1 MKFTKMHG
9 AGNDYVYIDCTKG
22 EIANPGEL
30 SKKISDRHFGVGSDG
45 LVLICKSDVAD
56 FGMRM
61 FNADGSEAQ
70 MCGNATRCI
79 GKYVYDKGLTTKTD
93 LTLETLA
100 GVKRLTLFADK
111 GKVSKVK
118 VDMGIP
124 ALRPAAI
131 PVLADGERV
140 VGLPLEVGGETFSVT
155 CISMGNPHAVIFVKD
170 VKSFDVHRVGKLIEN
185 HAIFPEK
192 VNVEFIEPLP
202 AGELRMRVW
211 ERGSGETWA
220 CGSGACAALAA
231 ATLNNLSQGKATVHL
246 LGGDL
251 EVEWDKTSGH
261 VYMTGGAET
270 VFEGELCED

>member
-9 AGNDYVYIDCTKG
+9 AGNDYVYIDCTKS
-22 EIANPGEL
+22 EITNPGEL

-100 GVKRLTLFADK
+100 GVKRLTLFADN
-111 GKVSKVK
+111 GKVSRVK

-124 ALRPAAI
+124 ALRPAEI

-140 VGLPLEVGGETFSVT
+140 VGLPLEVGGETFSIT

-192 VNVEFIEPLP
+192 VNVEFIELLP

-220 CGSGACAALAA
+220 CGSGACASLAA

-246 LGGDL
+246 PGGDL
-251 EVEWDKTSGH
+251 EVEWDKTSSH
-261 VYMTGGAET
+261 IYMTGGAET